1 MHNQGDTMTLNTVNT
16 EIKSEEGTTLE
27 MIEDNTIGLMTLY
40 GVARS
45 TVDEWFDANVKL
57 LTTWPKDKPYL
68 VIHDASD
75 RRTTVTPY
83 MRARV
88 NDLYKMNLRKDG
100 FAAVVLPKSV
110 TSQVI
115 QVFLRYLRTEPMVVQ
130 VFFTRDEAIAW
141 LKRCASRLSY

>member
-1 MHNQGDTMTLNTVNT
+1 MIDT
-16 EIKSEEGTTLE
+16 EIKVDEGTTLE
-27 MIEDNTIGLMTLY
+27 LIENETIGLITLH

-45 TVDEWFDANVKL
+45 TVDEWFDINVKL

-75 RRTTVTPY
+75 RRTTITPY
-83 MRARV
+83 LRARV

-100 FAAVVLPKSV
+100 FAAAILPKSV

-115 QVFLRYLRTEPMVVQ
+115 QVFMRYLRTEPMVVQ
-130 VFFTRDEAIAW
+130 IFFNVPDAVAW
-141 LKRCASRLSY
+141 LKRSASRLNN